1 MKKIKIG
8 IALALM
14 CICLTSC
21 SMQRKIAH
29 IETIAGKFFDI
40 IRNSI
45 DNGDTTVVKIM
56 REVNPDVE
64 QELPKYIYCY

>member
-29 IETIAGKFFDI
+29 VETIAGKFSDI

-56 REVNPDVE
+56 RDINPDIE
-64 QELPKYIYCY
+64 KELKNYSFCY